1 MISLDFTHPPL
12 HLQCSVHLRF
22 VFLQLHLLEH
32 FFLHLHR
39 MSSLREIDVSG
50 SIIQI
55 GFIDPLLLSS
65 HPHSLN
71 LIGGDNLSVAS
82 HHILAINMIINQ

>member
-1 MISLDFTHPPL
+1 MISLAVTHPPL
-12 HLQCSVHLRF
+12 HLQSSVHLRF
-22 VFLQLHLLEH
+22 DFLQLHLLGH
-32 FFLHLHR
+32 SFFNLHQV
-39 MSSLREIDVSG
+39 SSLHEIDVSG

-55 GFIDPLLLSS
+55 GFIDPLLSSS

-82 HHILAINMIINQ
+82 LHILAINMIINQ